1 MGDVRLVAPR
11 VRVVRDGQDDL
22 EVQADNRDLILWDR
36 TRIRHK
42 WPKFD
47 EAPFLWLTFLSW
59 SAARRSGAIT
69 PEMTYERWEAEV
81 LDVTSVDDDNTT
93 VDDLGR
99 PTQAGH
105 DPA

>member
-1 MGDVRLVAPR
+1 
-11 VRVVRDGQDDL
+11 VVRDGQDDL

-59 SAARRSGAIT
+59 SAARRSGAIA
-69 PEMTYERWEAEV
+69 PDLTYERWESDV
-81 LDVTSVDDDNTT
+81 LDVSTVDDDNTT
-93 VDDLGR
+93 VDDGMGR
-99 PTQAGH
+99 PTQAGQE
-105 DPA
+105 PA